1 MNNDFHFETGPIIH
15 CPLKLDPGA
24 LKSHDLV
31 FVVDDQG
38 LFASLAFN
46 GASSNPMQYT
56 ERRIMEK
63 FSNEYFRKL
72 ANDLKFDLSDE
83 EIEELKKDFV
93 EVEKQVE
100 LFETIDTEGV
110 EPMVYPFE
118 APTTF
123 LREDVVADVLDQKDA
138 LENAPDVRMGHVH
151 VPKVVK

>member
-1 MNNDFHFETGPIIH
+1 
-15 CPLKLDPGA
+15 
-24 LKSHDLV
+24 
-31 FVVDDQG
+31 
-38 LFASLAFN
+38 
-46 GASSNPMQYT
+46 
-56 ERRIMEK
+56 MEK

-118 APTTF
+118 AATTF

>member
-1 MNNDFHFETGPIIH
+1 
-15 CPLKLDPGA
+15 
-24 LKSHDLV
+24 
-31 FVVDDQG
+31 
-38 LFASLAFN
+38 
-46 GASSNPMQYT
+46 
-56 ERRIMEK
+56 MEK

-72 ANDLKFDLSDE
+72 ANDLKFDLSNE

-118 APTTF
+118 APTAF
-123 LREDVVADVLDQKDA
+123 LREDVVADVLDQKEA